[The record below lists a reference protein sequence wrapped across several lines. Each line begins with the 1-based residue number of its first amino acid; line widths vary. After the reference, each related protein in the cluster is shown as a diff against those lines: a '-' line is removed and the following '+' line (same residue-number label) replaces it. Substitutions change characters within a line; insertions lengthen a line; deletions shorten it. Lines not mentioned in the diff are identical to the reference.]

1 MRLIYCY
8 LPHLKMFNVKGL
20 RLNEVRIVEY
30 VAVLKK
36 YEIKNTFGGV
46 VVGLHSFLIAV
57 LYEGEQS

>member
-1 MRLIYCY
+1 
-8 LPHLKMFNVKGL
+8 MFNVKGL